1 MAVHCHKLRELKNE
15 CTSHNSIILAIRVPK
30 IIIYG
35 GDLMKFWEKQ
45 VRKFSLAH
53 PVYSIYNKK
62 ADAFTL

>member
-35 GDLMKFWEKQ
+35 GDLMKF
-45 VRKFSLAH
+45 
-53 PVYSIYNKK
+53 
-62 ADAFTL
+62 